1 MRLSP
6 RAPKPCHVACLR
18 TLLIRLLAA
27 VLLLQSGVAVAHCLR
42 GMATSDGLVVEICS
56 PDGMRSIRLDANGEP
71 VADQAPAAGSGFCPA
86 CHGLPAVDL
95 PEPPRLASPAWL
107 GTSVTWQDRA
117 EHRLRPPARAP
128 PYATRAP
135 PVTA

>member
-1 MRLSP
+1 MRS
-6 RAPKPCHVACLR
+6 
-18 TLLIRLLAA
+18 LLIRLLAA

-42 GMATSDGLVVEICS
+42 GMGAAGGLIVEICS

-71 VADQAPAAGSGFCPA
+71 MADHAPAAENGFCPA
-86 CHGLPAVDL
+86 CHGLPGVDL
-95 PEPPRLASPAWL
+95 PAPPQLSVPAWL
-107 GTSVTWQDRA
+107 GETIAWAPSSSGT
-117 EHRLRPPARAP
+117 LRPPARAP